1 MTFHAAI
8 LAVGL
13 CPIPVLA
20 DTLTTTRVVRANAII
35 MPSDIAVSDV
45 SAVGAL
51 AAGTDVIGMEA
62 RVTLYPGRPIMPA
75 HVGPAALVTRNQPV
89 TLVYSK
95 GGLSIATEGR
105 ALSRG
110 GLDDTVRVMNLTSR
124 ATVMGQVRADGSVAV
139 SHGGS
144 IN

>member
-1 MTFHAAI
+1 MTLRAAI
-8 LAVGL
+8 LAIGL
-13 CPIPVLA
+13 VPAPLLA

-35 MPSDIAVSDV
+35 MPSDITIADLPV
-45 SAVGAL
+45 VGAL
-51 AAGTDVIGMEA
+51 TASTDLVGMEA

-124 ATVMGQVRADGSVAV
+124 TTVLGQVRADGAV
-139 SHGGS
+139 VVSNGGP